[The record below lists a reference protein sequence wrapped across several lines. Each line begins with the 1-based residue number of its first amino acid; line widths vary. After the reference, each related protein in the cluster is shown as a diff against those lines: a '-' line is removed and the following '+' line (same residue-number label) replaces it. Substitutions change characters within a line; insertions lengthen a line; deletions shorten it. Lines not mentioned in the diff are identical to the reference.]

1 MDPEIVPNI
10 ESHIWLKINK
20 KDLDPK
26 LNIFPHHLTMS
37 RTRLTRRRQTP
48 WRRRLLSK
56 FQWPWWKK
64 DEAGTVEPL
73 TQRRVSVLDSPTG
86 DLGPGDT
93 VKKKLF
99 WPTKWKLLVLWKKVC
114 VTYTKSDM
122 KLIETCY
129 WSSYEKHLYGW
140 EKHDQSKQNIY
151 SRPKDQEMSRGIWL
165 ETTKNCSFQLSWDPS
180 FEI

>member
-93 VKKKLF
+93 VKKNFFDLPNGNCWF
-99 WPTKWKLLVLWKKVC
+99 
-114 VTYTKSDM
+114 
-122 KLIETCY
+122 
-129 WSSYEKHLYGW
+129 YEKKYAWRIPKVIWNWL
-140 EKHDQSKQNIY
+140 KHAIGAVMKNICMAERNMINR
-151 SRPKDQEMSRGIWL
+151 SRTSILGPRIRKCQEAY
-165 ETTKNCSFQLSWDPS
+165 D
-180 FEI
+180 